1 MNHRN
6 LNRTLYKK
14 TRNAL
19 SLLEVVLAL
28 AILGAAGAM
37 LAQSMQVATD
47 AGLQA
52 RDQAVAELLAESKM
66 SEVIAGAFPPNQSS
80 DWMPVVTTVDPGKW
94 YFRIQSQPALVQG
107 MLMIQVQITDDPQMQ
122 KERPQQFI
130 LTRWMIDPSLGLDTP
145 PEDDSSTTTGTGS
158 GTGTSATSSS
168 SGGR

>member
-1 MNHRN
+1 VSHRN
-6 LNRTLYKK
+6 LKRTSCNK

-122 KERPQQFI
+122 KERPLQFI

-145 PEDDSSTTTGTGS
+145 PEDASSTTSGTGS

-168 SGGR
+168 SGAL

>member
-1 MNHRN
+1 VNHRN
-6 LNRTLYKK
+6 LSLTPYKK
-14 TRNAL
+14 TRSAL

-122 KERPQQFI
+122 KERPLQFI

-145 PEDDSSTTTGTGS
+145 PEDSSSTTSGTGS
-158 GTGTSATSSS
+158 GTGSSAASSS
-168 SGGR
+168 SGAP

>member
-1 MNHRN
+1 MSHRN
-6 LNRTLYKK
+6 LKRTSCNK

-122 KERPQQFI
+122 KERPLQFI

-145 PEDDSSTTTGTGS
+145 PEDASSTTSGTGS

-168 SGGR
+168 SGAL

>member
-1 MNHRN
+1 MNYRN

-14 TRNAL
+14 TRSAL

-107 MLMIQVQITDDPQMQ
+107 MLMIQVQVTDDPQMQ
-122 KERPQQFI
+122 KERPLQFI

>member
-1 MNHRN
+1 VSHRN
-6 LNRTLYKK
+6 LKRTSCNK

-94 YFRIQSQPALVQG
+94 YFRIQSPPALVQG

-122 KERPQQFI
+122 KERPLQFI

-145 PEDDSSTTTGTGS
+145 PEDASSTTSGTGS

-168 SGGR
+168 SGAL